1 MATTY
6 SLPGLAGNQ
15 NYTLA
20 SFNGSQP
27 GSGNTYIWD
36 GGAGTDKLTLG
47 SSGGSYL
54 GNYPRA
60 NFTINPVN
68 SSGFIVVTGASSSKN
83 TQLTLNLKS
92 VETLVFANNVQETLV
107 YNANNAPAGAV
118 TISGTAIQGAQL
130 TATNNLADAD
140 GLGPIT
146 YQWYAAGTAIAGAT
160 ASTLTLAEAQVGKA
174 ITVKA
179 NYTDLLGNAE
189 SVSSGSTAAV
199 LNLNDFPTGA
209 VTISGTASTGQTLT
223 ASNTLADADGLG
235 VISYQWNAAG
245 AAIAGATGN
254 TYLLTPAE
262 ADKSITVT
270 ASYTDGH
277 GTRESVT
284 SLATG
289 TVFTNHA
296 PTGVVT
302 IAGTATQ
309 NQLLTAS
316 HTLADVDGL
325 GTISYQWY
333 AGGTAIAGATANT
346 LTLAEA
352 QVGKAITVKANYTD
366 GHGTAESVGSS
377 PTTAVVNVND
387 LPTGSVTI
395 SGTATQY
402 HQLAAVTTALA
413 DADGLGTFSYQW
425 FADHTAITGATAGT
439 LTLAGAQIG
448 KLVTVAVNYTDGH
461 GTAESVTSAATT
473 AVVTDTIA
481 PTITTFTPADG
492 ATAVAVGSNLVVNFD
507 EAIQN
512 GTGLIEIH
520 SGTATGALVAS
531 YDAATS
537 TNLTISGSTLTINPT
552 ADLAPGTHYFVL
564 LPDGSVS
571 DLAGNHFAGS
581 SIYDFTTVA
590 AAGADPYA
598 ASSGGGGGAGIA
610 LAGAGA
616 LGLLS
621 WALFF

>member
-6 SLPGLAGNQ
+6 SLPALAGNQ

-47 SSGGSYL
+47 SSGSNYL
-54 GNYPRA
+54 ANYPIA
-60 NFTINPVN
+60 NFQIHPVDSN
-68 SSGFIVVTGASSSKN
+68 GFILVTGASSKKG
-83 TQLTLNLKS
+83 TTLTLQLKS
-92 VETLVFANNVQETLV
+92 VETLVFADATVSLV
-107 YNANNAPAGAV
+107 YNANNAPTGSV

-130 TATNNLADAD
+130 TATNDLADAD
-140 GLGPIT
+140 GLGTIG
-146 YQWYAAGTAIAGAT
+146 YQWYAGGTAIAGAT

-174 ITVKA
+174 ITVTA
-179 NYTDLLGNAE
+179 NYTDGHGTPE
-189 SVSSGSTAAV
+189 SVASSATAAV
-199 LNLNDFPTGA
+199 VNVNDAPTGA
-209 VTISGTASTGQTLT
+209 VTISGTVSTGQTLT

-235 VISYQWNAAG
+235 VIGYQWNAAG
-245 AAIAGATGN
+245 VAIAGATGS
-254 TYLLTPAE
+254 THLLTVAD

-309 NQLLTAS
+309 NELLTAG

-377 PTTAVVNVND
+377 PTTAVLNVND
-387 LPTGSVTI
+387 APTGAVTI

-425 FADHTAITGATAGT
+425 YADHTAITGATAGT

-492 ATAVAVGSNLVVNFD
+492 ATGVAVGSNLVVNFD

-520 SGTATGALVAS
+520 SGSATGALVAS

-571 DLAGNHFAGS
+571 DLAGNHFAGNS
-581 SIYDFTTVA
+581 LYDFTTVA

-598 ASSGGGGGAGIA
+598 ASSGGGGGAGVA
-610 LAGAGA
+610 LAGVGA
-616 LGLLS
+616 LGILS